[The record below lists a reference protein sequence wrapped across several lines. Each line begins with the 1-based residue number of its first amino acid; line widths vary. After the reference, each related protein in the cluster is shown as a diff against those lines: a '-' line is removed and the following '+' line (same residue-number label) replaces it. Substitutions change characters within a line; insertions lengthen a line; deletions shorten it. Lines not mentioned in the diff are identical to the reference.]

1 MKLPLIKHLVQ
12 QEQFDEDYF
21 EEASEVLLSL
31 AQARGVTDN
40 EIEVIGELLSN
51 IEGAIEVK
59 KLITEGASQ
68 RDALNGFMKRV
79 LSSIDN

>member
-21 EEASEVLLSL
+21 EEAIEVLLSI
-31 AQARGVTDN
+31 AEARSISDN

-51 IEGAIEVK
+51 LEGAMEVK
-59 KLITEGASQ
+59 KLIKDGAPQ
-68 RDALNGFMKRV
+68 KVALNNFMKRV
-79 LSSIDN
+79 MKSIDN

>member
-21 EEASEVLLSL
+21 EEASEVLLTI
-31 AQARGVTDN
+31 AEARGVTDN

-79 LSSIDN
+79 VKSIDN

>member
-21 EEASEVLLSL
+21 EEAIEVLLSI
-31 AQARGVTDN
+31 AEARSITDN

-51 IEGAIEVK
+51 LEGAMEVK

-79 LSSIDN
+79 MKSIDN

>member
-31 AQARGVTDN
+31 AEARGVTDN

>member
-31 AQARGVTDN
+31 TQARGVTDN